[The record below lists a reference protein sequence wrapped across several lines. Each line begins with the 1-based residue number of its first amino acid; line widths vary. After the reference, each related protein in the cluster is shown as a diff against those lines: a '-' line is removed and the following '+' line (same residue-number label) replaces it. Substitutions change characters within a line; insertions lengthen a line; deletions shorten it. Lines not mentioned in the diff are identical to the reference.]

1 MIEFL
6 SLYLYQQIEDTGE
19 FCEKWTPENYKV
31 LTRFAAA

>member
-19 FCEKWTPENYKV
+19 FCENGHLKTI
-31 LTRFAAA
+31 RC